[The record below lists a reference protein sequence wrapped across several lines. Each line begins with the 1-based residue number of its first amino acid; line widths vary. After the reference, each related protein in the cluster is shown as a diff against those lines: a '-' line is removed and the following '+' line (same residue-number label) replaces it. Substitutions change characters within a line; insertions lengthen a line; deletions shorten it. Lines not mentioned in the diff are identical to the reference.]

1 MELWQAEGKI
11 MLTFIHSKCLI
22 KFFVCVPFSLNTPFI
37 SPFVLVHC
45 FSLTA
50 TGWTS
55 AAFCPN
61 HTMALQISSEST
73 GCE

>member
-1 MELWQAEGKI
+1 
-11 MLTFIHSKCLI
+11 MLTFIRPNVLCKVLCLCSL
-22 KFFVCVPFSLNTPFI
+22 FLNTAFT
-37 SPFVLVHC
+37 SLCLLVYC
-45 FSLTA
+45 FPLTA